1 MAASNATVLTYDNKG
16 NLTADGT
23 NTFAWDA
30 RNHMSFI
37 SGGVAAIFVY
47 DALGRRMSKSI
58 AGTTTQF
65 LEPALSAVEGTA
77 ISSDREAGQVA
88 DIRRRVVTLK
98 G

>member
-65 LEPALSAVEGTA
+65 LGACPERSRRDGHILRPGSRSGRRYPA
-77 ISSDREAGQVA
+77 AGGNA
-88 DIRRRVVTLK
+88 
-98 G
+98 